1 MIKKLLPL
9 LVLSTISATTVA
21 ATPPNTLVVAQGLD
35 DIVSLDPAEAN
46 ELSSIQTVPSLYQRV
61 VQPDRNDPTKIT
73 PILAESWQADP
84 AAKTLTIKLKSDAK
98 FASGNPVRPEDV
110 IYSYVRA
117 VTLNKSGAFIL
128 NVLGWQ
134 PENIASQLKKIDDHT
149 VQVQWSADVSPALA
163 LNILSTPIASIVD
176 EKLVAPNAKNN
187 DFGNE
192 WLKMHSAG
200 SGAFKMRT
208 YQPHQAIVMEANASS
223 PTGAPKL
230 KNVIIKNVPDP
241 ATRRL
246 LIQQGDADMARDL
259 GADQIDALQGKPG
272 VKVMSIASAEQNYL
286 AFNTGNKDNP
296 LMSNPA
302 FWEAAR
308 WLVDYDGITKNLL
321 KGQYFTHQSF
331 LPVGFPG
338 ALEEAPF
345 TFNPAKAK
353 EILAKAGI
361 KDPHFTLDV
370 ENKPPF
376 ITIAQSIQAS
386 FAQGGVKVDLLPA
399 AGSQVYSRVRAH
411 QHQGAIRM
419 WLPDYFDAHSNASSF
434 AYNDGKSSTVAGLNG
449 WKIPELNKETLAAIA
464 EPDSAKR
471 LDLYKKMQQELQR
484 SSPYVFIDQ
493 GKTQI
498 VMRDNV
504 QGYQQGLNADMVWF
518 DQVTK

>member
-272 VKVMSIASAEQNYL
+272 VKVMSIASAEQNY
-286 AFNTGNKDNP
+286 
-296 LMSNPA
+296 
-302 FWEAAR
+302 
-308 WLVDYDGITKNLL
+308 
-321 KGQYFTHQSF
+321 
-331 LPVGFPG
+331 
-338 ALEEAPF
+338 
-345 TFNPAKAK
+345 
-353 EILAKAGI
+353 
-361 KDPHFTLDV
+361 DV